1 MAETGDVQ
9 ESSAEIAPSRR
20 HGMRALRLLVFVALA
35 AGLLWAI
42 VTHSLVAAV
51 VEIDPRRALAIRAD
65 DPSALLAQI
74 DRTMD
79 QARRQKASPASDAQA
94 PSGRQHE
101 DDLGR
106 QARAILA
113 QEPGNARAL
122 AMLGDVA
129 RQAGKDEEAKTLF
142 EASARR
148 SLRNPAVLGWLID
161 DALRRQDWP
170 LAVRHVDTMMRYYWE
185 AVTPLTPLLAKLLQN
200 PEAAPSVVKAVAAAP
215 EWRREFIPRLPDA
228 VTDARVPLELF
239 LALKSTSH
247 PPTARELRWYLNFL
261 IERKFYDL
269 AYSTWLRFL
278 PPEQLASVGPLFNG
292 SFESRPTGL
301 PFDWSPAREGWGTV
315 AIERRAD
322 RPAERALVIRFGQG
336 RADLDYL
343 RQLMR
348 LQPGRYRVEGLTM
361 GEMQASR
368 GMRWRVRCVG
378 DQASDIGESALIG
391 GRTRAWTAFSFDVVV
406 PETGCAAQEIRLMLD
421 ARTPSEQLV
430 SGTISFD
437 EISVRRLD

>member
-1 MAETGDVQ
+1 MAEDEDVQ
-9 ESSAEIAPSRR
+9 EGSAEIAPSRR
-20 HGMRALRLLVFVALA
+20 RGTRALRLLVFGVLGV
-35 AGLLWAI
+35 GLLWAI
-42 VTHSLVAAV
+42 VTHSLVAAL
-51 VEIDPRRALAIRAD
+51 VEIDLRRALTIRAD
-65 DPSALLAQI
+65 DPAALLAQI

-79 QARRQKASPASDAQA
+79 RSRRHKSSPAPDAQA
-94 PSGRQHE
+94 PSGSLHE
-101 DDLGR
+101 DELGG
-106 QARAILA
+106 QARTILA

-122 AMLGDVA
+122 ALLGDLA
-129 RQAGKDEEAKTLF
+129 RRAGKDEEAKMLF
-142 EASARR
+142 DASARR
-148 SLRNPAVLGWLID
+148 SLRNPVVLGWLID
-161 DALRRQDWP
+161 DALKREDWP
-170 LAVRHVDTMMRYYWE
+170 LAVRHIDTMMRYYWE

-200 PEAAPSVVKAVAAAP
+200 AEAAPAVVKAVARAP

-228 VTDARVPLELF
+228 VTDARAPLELF
-239 LALKSTSH
+239 LALRSTSH
-247 PPTARELRWYLNFL
+247 PPTGLELRWYLDFL

-301 PFDWSPAREGWGTV
+301 PFDWRPAREGWGAV

-322 RPAERALVIRFGQG
+322 RPTEHALVIRFGQG

-343 RQLMR
+343 IQLMR
-348 LQPGRYRVEGLTM
+348 LQPGRYRIEGLTM
-361 GEMQASR
+361 GEMLVSR

-406 PETGCAAQEIRLMLD
+406 PEAGCAAQEIRLVLD

-437 EISVRRLD
+437 EMSARRLD